1 MSARWVRSALLTSAQ
16 PAPKTLT
23 KEYQEQMTARAKE
36 TKQNPISGIASEGYK
51 GKGHVA

>member
-1 MSARWVRSALLTSAQ
+1 MRTALLSTANA
-16 PAPKTLT
+16 PPKTLT

-51 GKGHVA
+51 GKGHVV